1 MAEFNL
7 QGFQPYDIQQK
18 RIDLSTPSPETL
30 QARAQEDRDRK
41 KHEMFLRGLSVFTG
55 RKHRSNISYPDYG
68 TSSASQQKAQN
79 QSVMTDF
86 YRALDTISKQYEEE
100 HGKKLTEDQ
109 MYAIAKQFNIGPQGW
124 EDFKKYMPAIGV
136 TDKEQRARN
145 TEERAVAAAE
155 TAITKDKRALLKEHR
170 DSLSNAKVADG
181 LINLLEKYRPLM
193 QDTPAGS
200 AGNRISEA
208 VADVHKLEGYTDIE
222 KLAVLKDLI
231 PRLRGISTFTT
242 EEDKQVRDLEKSVID
257 AEVAARRDEQATEKH
272 DMALQDQ
279 EWQRLDRQK
288 LSRKDAAAL
297 GRNITA
303 NRLYNDMIGLLAD
316 DVPYEEAYATITQKA
331 NKNIS
336 DRTVI
341 SSLESS
347 LKGLKPEDKRTSDAK
362 KFDERVALVSRG
374 EKSVQEQI
382 FDMNKAIQME
392 KDQSD
397 LNPLFYDY
405 SVFKK
410 EAQSIEQIFYTLMI
424 ADPSRINVENFRKE
438 FSEFEQTPGLTQ
450 TQIDEVF
457 DRAEKELG
465 IPKRMLMY
473 IIYGREKLE
482 EMLEKKSKKSR

>member
-1 MAEFNL
+1 MVDFITDAFDL
-7 QGFQPYDIQQK
+7 QK
-18 RIDLSTPSPETL
+18 RRADLSTPSQTILDSRERTRKSIDKHNMFTKGFALLTGTSPG
-30 QARAQEDRDRK
+30 ARVE
-41 KHEMFLRGLSVFTG
+41 
-55 RKHRSNISYPDYG
+55 YPTYG

-145 TEERAVAAAE
+145 DEERAVASAE
-155 TAITKDKRALLKEHR
+155 RAITKDKRDLLKEHQT
-170 DSLSNAKVADG
+170 SLSNAKVADG

-193 QDTPAGS
+193 QDTPAGT

-231 PRLRGISTFTT
+231 PRLRSISQFTA

-272 DMALQDQ
+272 DIALQDQ

-374 EKSVQEQI
+374 KKPVQEQI

>member
-1 MAEFNL
+1 MVDFNL
-7 QGFQPYDIQQK
+7 DAFDIQKK
-18 RIDLSTPSPETL
+18 RTDLSTPSQVILDSRERT
-30 QARAQEDRDRK
+30 RK
-41 KHEMFLRGLSVFTG
+41 AIDKHNMFTRGFALFTG
-55 RKHRSNISYPDYG
+55 TSPGARVEYPTYG

-145 TEERAVAAAE
+145 TEERAVASE
-155 TAITKDKRALLKEHR
+155 ERAITKDKRALLKEHR

-231 PRLRGISTFTT
+231 PRLRSISKFTT

-272 DMALQDQ
+272 DIALQDQ

-297 GRNITA
+297 GRNI
-303 NRLYNDMIGLLAD
+303 LPIDCIMI
-316 DVPYEEAYATITQKA
+316 
-331 NKNIS
+331 
-336 DRTVI
+336 
-341 SSLESS
+341 
-347 LKGLKPEDKRTSDAK
+347 
-362 KFDERVALVSRG
+362 
-374 EKSVQEQI
+374 
-382 FDMNKAIQME
+382 
-392 KDQSD
+392 
-397 LNPLFYDY
+397 
-405 SVFKK
+405 
-410 EAQSIEQIFYTLMI
+410 
-424 ADPSRINVENFRKE
+424 
-438 FSEFEQTPGLTQ
+438 
-450 TQIDEVF
+450 
-457 DRAEKELG
+457 
-465 IPKRMLMY
+465 
-473 IIYGREKLE
+473 
-482 EMLEKKSKKSR
+482 